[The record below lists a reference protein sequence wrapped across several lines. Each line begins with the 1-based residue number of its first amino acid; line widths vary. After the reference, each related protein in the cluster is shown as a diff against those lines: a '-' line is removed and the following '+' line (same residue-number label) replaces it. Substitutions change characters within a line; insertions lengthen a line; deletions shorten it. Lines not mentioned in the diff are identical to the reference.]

1 MARIAIV
8 GAGGFIGR
16 PLAAQLKAAGHE
28 MVAIGRANADH
39 VETVDAVVHLLLFN
53 EADALAAREKWRNRA
68 GRLVVISSG
77 DVYRVYGQV
86 AGLEPWDGTQPPPL
100 VENAPL
106 RQKLYP
112 YGREVP
118 SPLGGTLV
126 DYEKIL
132 VERALE
138 GATILRLPKVYGP
151 GDRQRTFARE
161 IAAGEARLDAATAN
175 WRWTHGYVDDVAA
188 AIALAATHPRA
199 AGRLYNVGERETPT
213 QATRLQALGVRV
225 VIEAIGS
232 PRPDL
237 VYDTHRIR
245 DELGFAEIT
254 SDPSARTVS
263 AYGISIPAGGQP
275 GGANS
280 RS

>member
-1 MARIAIV
+1 MAKIAIV

-16 PLAAQLKAAGHE
+16 PLSSQLQAAGHE
-28 MVAIGRANADH
+28 VVAIGRKNADH
-39 VETVDAVVHLLLFN
+39 VEPVDAVIHLLLFN
-53 EADALAAREKWRNRA
+53 EADALAARDKWRDRA
-68 GRLVVISSG
+68 ERFVVISSG
-77 DVYRVYGQV
+77 DVYRIYGQV
-86 AGLEPWDGTQPPPL
+86 AGLEPWDGRQPPPL
-100 VENAPL
+100 DENAPL
-106 RQKLYP
+106 REKLYP
-112 YGREVP
+112 YGRAVP

-132 VERALE
+132 VERALS

-161 IAAGEARLDAATAN
+161 ISAGEARIDDATAS

-199 AGRLYNVGERETPT
+199 AGRVYNVGERETPT
-213 QATRLQALGVRV
+213 QAERLQAFGVRV
-225 VIEAIGS
+225 IIEPCAA
-232 PRPDL
+232 PRPNL
-237 VYDTHRIR
+237 VYDTRRIR

-254 SDPSARTVS
+254 NDPSARTVS
-263 AYGISIPAGGQP
+263 AYGIGIPAGGQP